1 MKYKFEIRNNGIVR
15 FRSNSALEIVAA
27 ISSVDNIK
35 FFDDFDQLTYKFFID
50 KEEKNLQDL
59 KNLALEQ
66 WNNSEYG
73 KIFNELKAKKQKK
86 FDEQFNK
93 LSEEQKTLFKL
104 LHGNLT
110 YLSYDECEDK
120 SHISY
125 PLLFGISLKPI
136 SVSTREIPYTIDPY
150 EFLEYHEYHKILFN
164 EN

>member
-1 MKYKFEIRNNGIVR
+1 MKYKFEIRKNGILR

-27 ISSVDNIK
+27 IRSVDNIK

-73 KIFNELKAKKQKK
+73 KIFNELKTKKQKK
-86 FDEQFNK
+86 FDEQFDK
-93 LSEEQKTLFKL
+93 LSEEQKALFKL

-136 SVSTREIPYTIDPY
+136 SVSTREIPYTIDSY